1 LQNLETR
8 DTATLTPRFWLQ
20 GKRSA
25 IDTARLD
32 STTHDG
38 AENEER
44 KEKMKKR
51 ENLQKSKRGERGRTG
66 GLGVMCDCQGK
77 MERSS
82 NC

>member
-1 LQNLETR
+1 MQKLSGPLQNLETR

-51 ENLQKSKRGERGRTG
+51 ENLQKSKKG
-66 GLGVMCDCQGK
+66 GDGGNRWT
-77 MERSS
+77 RSDV
-82 NC
+82 